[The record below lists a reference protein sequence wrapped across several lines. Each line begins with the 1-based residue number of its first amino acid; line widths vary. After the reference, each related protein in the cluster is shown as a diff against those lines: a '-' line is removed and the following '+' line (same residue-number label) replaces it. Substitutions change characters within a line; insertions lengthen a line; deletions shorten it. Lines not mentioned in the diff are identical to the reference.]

1 MSISEVTKNKKKNI
15 ELTRLNKTQNIPSH
29 EHGGKVDGNKIL
41 GDKRG
46 QDTARL

>member
-15 ELTRLNKTQNIPSH
+15 ELTRLNKTQIPSH
-29 EHGGKVDGNKIL
+29 EQGGKVDGNKIL